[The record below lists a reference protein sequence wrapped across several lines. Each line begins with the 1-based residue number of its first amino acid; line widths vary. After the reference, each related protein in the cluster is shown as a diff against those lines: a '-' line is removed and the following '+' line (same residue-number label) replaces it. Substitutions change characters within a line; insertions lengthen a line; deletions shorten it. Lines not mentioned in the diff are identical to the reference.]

1 MDLKNPEDLD
11 RTGSGFLR
19 KFGLIY
25 VLLSLDIHNVTYP
38 YNCRCPNILDCAD
51 PDNRIVWILFHMSIP
66 ITFMSWDNQQII

>member
-1 MDLKNPEDLD
+1 MDLRNPENLD
-11 RTGSGFLR
+11 QTGSGFLK

-25 VLLSLDIHNVTYP
+25 VLLSLDILKVTYP

-51 PDNRIVWILFHMSIP
+51 PDNRIVWILYHMSIP